1 MCGIV
6 GIASNSNCT
15 NALIEGLKKLAYRGY
30 DSAGLATLVNKEIV
44 KRVALGK
51 IGNLEATIKEKPIE
65 GNIGI
70 AHTRWATHG
79 SPNELNAHPHAT
91 NQVAIVHNG
100 IIENYKEIK
109 NILSNKS
116 LIKSETDS
124 EVVAHLITD
133 YLDQG
138 LDYPEIV
145 EKLLIELKGA
155 FALAVLFTKTN
166 KLLAIK
172 RGSPLAVGYG
182 EENNFIGSD
191 AIGLA
196 PFTKKISYL
205 EDDDWAIV
213 DNKNIHIYHGKNKV
227 EREISITSISRQSIE
242 KGGYKHF
249 MHKEIYEQPTVIGE
263 TLKSFIDPEK
273 KIIKINS
280 EILKTDIKK
289 ITLIACGTSAFAC
302 RIARFWFEEF
312 ANISVNVDI
321 ASEYRYRKLLKTE
334 GEVVIF
340 ISQSGETRDTLAS
353 LEEAKKYGL
362 KTISIVN
369 VLDSS
374 ISRLSDENIFTLAGP
389 EIGVASTKAFTT
401 QLLTLLIISILL
413 GKNKNFINNDYESKI
428 ITQLL
433 DLPSLLNDVL
443 EKENELR
450 DIASKIYNAKDVLYI
465 GRGMGH
471 GLALEGALKLKEISY
486 IHAEGYAAGELKHGP
501 IALIDENV
509 PVIGIIPTNNLFEKT
524 YSNLAEVK
532 ARGGKIICITDEKGK
547 KNLEDLSDL
556 IFSIKNCNDY
566 LQPIVSALPVQLL
579 AYHIACFKGTD
590 VDQPRNL
597 AKSVT
602 ESKMGVVKM
611 VIFLRLFNLKWKNE
625 TVLEQKYNDG
635 MFSLNIKLQIFNKI
649 K

>member
-30 DSAGLATLVNKEIV
+30 DSAGLATLVDKEIV

-51 IGNLEATIKEKPIE
+51 IGNLEATIKEKPLE

-109 NILSNKS
+109 NILSNKT

-124 EVVAHLITD
+124 EVVAHLISD
-133 YLDQG
+133 FLDQG

-145 EKLLIELKGA
+145 EKLLTELKGA

-205 EDDDWAIV
+205 EDGDWAII

-280 EILKTDIKK
+280 EILKTDINK

-340 ISQSGETRDTLAS
+340 ISQSGETRDTLAG
-353 LEEAKKYGL
+353 LEEAKKHGL

-374 ISRLSDENIFTLAGP
+374 ISRLSNENIFTLAGP

-413 GKNKNFINNDYESKI
+413 GKNKNIINNDYESKI

-509 PVIGIIPTNNLFEKT
+509 PVIGIVPTNNLFEKT

-532 ARGGKIICITDEKGK
+532 ARGGKIICITDEKSK

-566 LQPIVSALPVQLL
+566 LQPIVTALPVQLL
-579 AYHIACFKGTD
+579 AYHVACFKGTD

-602 ESKMGVVKM
+602 VE
-611 VIFLRLFNLKWKNE
+611 
-625 TVLEQKYNDG
+625 
-635 MFSLNIKLQIFNKI
+635 
-649 K
+649 

>member
-340 ISQSGETRDTLAS
+340 ISQSGETRDTLAG
-353 LEEAKKYGL
+353 LEEAKKHGL

-579 AYHIACFKGTD
+579 AYHVACFKGTD

-602 ESKMGVVKM
+602 VE
-611 VIFLRLFNLKWKNE
+611 
-625 TVLEQKYNDG
+625 
-635 MFSLNIKLQIFNKI
+635 
-649 K
+649 

>member
-6 GIASNSNCT
+6 GIASNRNCT

-340 ISQSGETRDTLAS
+340 ISQSGETRDTLAG
-353 LEEAKKYGL
+353 LEEAKKHGL

-369 VLDSS
+369 VIDSS

-433 DLPSLLNDVL
+433 DLPSLLNNVL

-532 ARGGKIICITDEKGK
+532 ARGGKIICITDEKSK

-602 ESKMGVVKM
+602 VE
-611 VIFLRLFNLKWKNE
+611 
-625 TVLEQKYNDG
+625 
-635 MFSLNIKLQIFNKI
+635 
-649 K
+649 

>member
-30 DSAGLATLVNKEIV
+30 DSAGLATLVDKEIV

-51 IGNLEATIKEKPIE
+51 IGNLEATIKEKPLE

-109 NILSNKS
+109 NILSNKT

-124 EVVAHLITD
+124 EVVAHLISD
-133 YLDQG
+133 FLDQG

-205 EDDDWAIV
+205 EDGDWAII

-280 EILKTDIKK
+280 EILKTDINK

-340 ISQSGETRDTLAS
+340 ISQSGETRDTLAG
-353 LEEAKKYGL
+353 LEEAKKHGL

-374 ISRLSDENIFTLAGP
+374 ISRLSNENIFTLAGP

-413 GKNKNFINNDYESKI
+413 GKNKNIINNDYESKI

-509 PVIGIIPTNNLFEKT
+509 PVIGIVPTNNLFEKT

-532 ARGGKIICITDEKGK
+532 ARGGKIICITDEKSK

-566 LQPIVSALPVQLL
+566 LQPIVTALPVQLL
-579 AYHIACFKGTD
+579 AYHVACFKGTD

-602 ESKMGVVKM
+602 VE
-611 VIFLRLFNLKWKNE
+611 
-625 TVLEQKYNDG
+625 
-635 MFSLNIKLQIFNKI
+635 
-649 K
+649 

>member
-321 ASEYRYRKLLKTE
+321 ASEYRYRKLLKSE

-340 ISQSGETRDTLAS
+340 ISQSGETRDTLAG
-353 LEEAKKYGL
+353 LEEAKKHGL

-509 PVIGIIPTNNLFEKT
+509 PVIGIVPTNNLFEKT

-532 ARGGKIICITDEKGK
+532 ARGGKIICITDEKSK

-579 AYHIACFKGTD
+579 AYHVACFKGID

-602 ESKMGVVKM
+602 VE
-611 VIFLRLFNLKWKNE
+611 
-625 TVLEQKYNDG
+625 
-635 MFSLNIKLQIFNKI
+635 
-649 K
+649 

>member
-100 IIENYKEIK
+100 IIENYKEVK

-312 ANISVNVDI
+312 ADISVNVDI

-340 ISQSGETRDTLAS
+340 ISQSGETRDTLAG
-353 LEEAKKYGL
+353 LEEAKKHGL

-413 GKNKNFINNDYESKI
+413 GKNKNFINHDYESKI

-443 EKENELR
+443 EKENKLR

-465 GRGMGH
+465 GRGVGH

-532 ARGGKIICITDEKGK
+532 ARGGKIICITDKEGK
-547 KNLEDLSDL
+547 KKLEDLSDL

-579 AYHIACFKGTD
+579 AYHVACFKGTD

-602 ESKMGVVKM
+602 VE
-611 VIFLRLFNLKWKNE
+611 
-625 TVLEQKYNDG
+625 
-635 MFSLNIKLQIFNKI
+635 
-649 K
+649 

>member
-30 DSAGLATLVNKEIV
+30 DSAGLATLVDKEIV

-191 AIGLA
+191 AIGLV
-196 PFTKKISYL
+196 PFTKKVSYL
-205 EDDDWAIV
+205 EDGDWAIV

-273 KIIKINS
+273 KIIKISS
-280 EILKTDIKK
+280 EILKTDINK

-340 ISQSGETRDTLAS
+340 ISQSGETRDTLAG
-353 LEEAKKYGL
+353 LEEARKHGL

-443 EKENELR
+443 EKENKLR

-509 PVIGIIPTNNLFEKT
+509 PVIGIVPTNNLFEKT

-532 ARGGKIICITDEKGK
+532 ARGGKIICITDEKSK

-566 LQPIVSALPVQLL
+566 LQPIVTALPVQLL
-579 AYHIACFKGTD
+579 AYHVACFKGTD

-602 ESKMGVVKM
+602 VE
-611 VIFLRLFNLKWKNE
+611 
-625 TVLEQKYNDG
+625 
-635 MFSLNIKLQIFNKI
+635 
-649 K
+649 

>member
-6 GIASNSNCT
+6 GIASNRNCT

-51 IGNLEATIKEKPIE
+51 IGNLESTIKEKPIE

-340 ISQSGETRDTLAS
+340 ISQSGETRDTLAG
-353 LEEAKKYGL
+353 LEEAKKHGL

-547 KNLEDLSDL
+547 NNLEDLSDL

-579 AYHIACFKGTD
+579 AYHVACFKGTD

-602 ESKMGVVKM
+602 VE
-611 VIFLRLFNLKWKNE
+611 
-625 TVLEQKYNDG
+625 
-635 MFSLNIKLQIFNKI
+635 
-649 K
+649 

>member
-6 GIASNSNCT
+6 GIASNSNCA

-30 DSAGLATLVNKEIV
+30 DSAGLATLVNNKIV

-51 IGNLEATIKEKPIE
+51 IGNLELTIKEKPIE

-116 LIKSETDS
+116 SIKSETDS

-213 DNKNIHIYHGKNKV
+213 DNENIHIYHGKNKV

-353 LEEAKKYGL
+353 LEEAKKHGL

-501 IALIDENV
+501 IALIDEKV
-509 PVIGIIPTNNLFEKT
+509 PVIGIILNNSLFEKT

-532 ARGGKIICITDEKGK
+532 ARGGKIICISDYEGKGK
-547 KNLEDLSDL
+547 LEEIVGQVKELNCDVI
-556 IFSIKNCNDY
+556 IFDNE
-566 LQPIVSALPVQLL
+566 VSPSQ
-579 AYHIACFKGTD
+579 
-590 VDQPRNL
+590 QRNWEE
-597 AKSVT
+597 
-602 ESKMGVVKM
+602 ESKVL
-611 VIFLRLFNLKWKNE
+611 VIDRHEVILDVFAERAQTKEARNNR
-625 TVLEQKYNDG
+625 
-635 MFSLNIKLQIFNKI
+635 
-649 K
+649 

>member
-6 GIASNSNCT
+6 GIASNNNCI

-30 DSAGLATLVNKEIV
+30 DSAGLATLVNNEIV
-44 KRVALGK
+44 KKVALGK
-51 IGNLEATIKEKPIE
+51 IGNLESTIKAKPIE

-133 YLDQG
+133 YLNQG
-138 LDYPEIV
+138 LDYSEIV

-191 AIGLA
+191 AIGLV
-196 PFTKKISYL
+196 PFTKKVSYL
-205 EDDDWAIV
+205 EDGDWAIV

-273 KIIKINS
+273 KIIKISS
-280 EILKTDIKK
+280 EILKTDINK

-340 ISQSGETRDTLAS
+340 ISQSGETRDTLAG
-353 LEEAKKYGL
+353 LEEAKKHGL

-433 DLPSLLNDVL
+433 DLPSLLSDVL

-509 PVIGIIPTNNLFEKT
+509 PVIGIVPTNNLFEKT

-532 ARGGKIICITDEKGK
+532 ARGGKIICITDEKSK

-566 LQPIVSALPVQLL
+566 LQPIVGALPVQLL
-579 AYHIACFKGTD
+579 AYHVACFKGTD

-602 ESKMGVVKM
+602 VE
-611 VIFLRLFNLKWKNE
+611 
-625 TVLEQKYNDG
+625 
-635 MFSLNIKLQIFNKI
+635 
-649 K
+649 

>member
-6 GIASNSNCT
+6 GIASNSNCA

-30 DSAGLATLVNKEIV
+30 DSAGLATLVDKEIV

-133 YLDQG
+133 YLNQG
-138 LDYPEIV
+138 LDYSKIV

-182 EENNFIGSD
+182 EESNFIGSD

-205 EDDDWAIV
+205 EDGDWAVV

-242 KGGYKHF
+242 KGGFKHF
-249 MHKEIYEQPTVIGE
+249 MHKEIYEQPTVMGE

-280 EILKTDIKK
+280 EILKTGIKK
-289 ITLIACGTSAFAC
+289 ITLIACGTSSYAC

-340 ISQSGETRDTLAS
+340 ISQSGETRDTLAG
-353 LEEAKKYGL
+353 LEEAKKHRL

-413 GKNKNFINNDYESKI
+413 GKNKNIINNDYESKI

-433 DLPSLLNDVL
+433 DLPSLLSDVL

-509 PVIGIIPTNNLFEKT
+509 PVIGIVPTNNLFEKT

-532 ARGGKIICITDEKGK
+532 ARGGKIICITDEKSK

-566 LQPIVSALPVQLL
+566 LQPIVTALPVQLL
-579 AYHIACFKGTD
+579 AYHVACFKGTD

-602 ESKMGVVKM
+602 VE
-611 VIFLRLFNLKWKNE
+611 
-625 TVLEQKYNDG
+625 
-635 MFSLNIKLQIFNKI
+635 
-649 K
+649 

>member
-51 IGNLEATIKEKPIE
+51 IGNLEATIKEKPIQ

-213 DNKNIHIYHGKNKV
+213 DNKNIYIYHGKNKV

-312 ANISVNVDI
+312 ANIGVNVDI

-340 ISQSGETRDTLAS
+340 ISQSGETRDTLAG
-353 LEEAKKYGL
+353 LEEAKKHGL

-450 DIASKIYNAKDVLYI
+450 DIASKIYNANDVLYI

-532 ARGGKIICITDEKGK
+532 ARGGKIICITDKEGK
-547 KNLEDLSDL
+547 KKLEDLSDL

-579 AYHIACFKGTD
+579 AYHVACFKGTD

-602 ESKMGVVKM
+602 VE
-611 VIFLRLFNLKWKNE
+611 
-625 TVLEQKYNDG
+625 
-635 MFSLNIKLQIFNKI
+635 
-649 K
+649 

>member
-51 IGNLEATIKEKPIE
+51 IGNLEATIREKPIE

-155 FALAVLFTKTN
+155 FALAILFTKTN

-340 ISQSGETRDTLAS
+340 ISQSGETRDTLAG
-353 LEEAKKYGL
+353 LEEAKKHRL

-532 ARGGKIICITDEKGK
+532 ARGGKIICITDEKSK

-602 ESKMGVVKM
+602 VE
-611 VIFLRLFNLKWKNE
+611 
-625 TVLEQKYNDG
+625 
-635 MFSLNIKLQIFNKI
+635 
-649 K
+649 

>member
-6 GIASNSNCT
+6 GIASNKNCI
-15 NALIEGLKKLAYRGY
+15 NDLIEGLKKLAYRGY
-30 DSAGLATLVNKEIV
+30 DSAGLATLINDEII
-44 KRVALGK
+44 KKVALGK
-51 IGNLEATIKEKPIE
+51 IDNLEKTIKENPLQ

-91 NQVAIVHNG
+91 DQVAIVHNG

-109 NILSNKS
+109 KKLSNQA

-124 EVVAHLITD
+124 EVVAHLISD
-133 YLDQG
+133 YINQRLE
-138 LDYPEIV
+138 YSEIV
-145 EKLLIELKGA
+145 EKLLLELKGA

-182 EENNFIGSD
+182 IENNFIGSD

-213 DNKNIHIYHGKNKV
+213 DNEKIEIYHGKDIV
-227 EREISITSISRQSIE
+227 QREINITSISRQSIE

-249 MHKEIYEQPTVIGE
+249 MHKEIHEQPTVIGE

-280 EILKTDIKK
+280 EIFKTNIKK

-312 ANISVNVDI
+312 ANINVNVDI

-340 ISQSGETRDTLAS
+340 ISQSGETRDTLAG
-353 LEEAKKYGL
+353 LEEAKKHGL
-362 KTISIVN
+362 KTVSIVN

-413 GKNKNFINNDYESKI
+413 GKNKSLISNDHESKI

-450 DIASKIYNAKDVLYI
+450 DIASKIYNANDVLYI

-501 IALIDENV
+501 IALIDEKV
-509 PVIGIIPTNNLFEKT
+509 PVIGIIPNNYLFEKT

-532 ARGGKIICITDEKGK
+532 ARGGNIICITDEVAK
-547 KNLEDLSDL
+547 KQLEDLSNL
-556 IFSIKNCNDY
+556 VFSIKSCVDY
-566 LQPIVSALPVQLL
+566 LQPIVTALPVQLL

-602 ESKMGVVKM
+602 VE
-611 VIFLRLFNLKWKNE
+611 
-625 TVLEQKYNDG
+625 
-635 MFSLNIKLQIFNKI
+635 
-649 K
+649 

>member
-124 EVVAHLITD
+124 EVVAHLISD

-145 EKLLIELKGA
+145 EKLLTELKGA

-227 EREISITSISRQSIE
+227 EREISVTSISRQSIE

-273 KIIKINS
+273 KN
-280 EILKTDIKK
+280 
-289 ITLIACGTSAFAC
+289 
-302 RIARFWFEEF
+302 
-312 ANISVNVDI
+312 
-321 ASEYRYRKLLKTE
+321 Y
-334 GEVVIF
+334 
-340 ISQSGETRDTLAS
+340 
-353 LEEAKKYGL
+353 
-362 KTISIVN
+362 
-369 VLDSS
+369 
-374 ISRLSDENIFTLAGP
+374 
-389 EIGVASTKAFTT
+389 
-401 QLLTLLIISILL
+401 
-413 GKNKNFINNDYESKI
+413 KNK
-428 ITQLL
+428 
-433 DLPSLLNDVL
+433 
-443 EKENELR
+443 
-450 DIASKIYNAKDVLYI
+450 
-465 GRGMGH
+465 
-471 GLALEGALKLKEISY
+471 
-486 IHAEGYAAGELKHGP
+486 
-501 IALIDENV
+501 
-509 PVIGIIPTNNLFEKT
+509 
-524 YSNLAEVK
+524 
-532 ARGGKIICITDEKGK
+532 
-547 KNLEDLSDL
+547 
-556 IFSIKNCNDY
+556 
-566 LQPIVSALPVQLL
+566 
-579 AYHIACFKGTD
+579 
-590 VDQPRNL
+590 
-597 AKSVT
+597 
-602 ESKMGVVKM
+602 
-611 VIFLRLFNLKWKNE
+611 
-625 TVLEQKYNDG
+625 
-635 MFSLNIKLQIFNKI
+635 
-649 K
+649 

>member
-6 GIASNSNCT
+6 GIASNKNCI
-15 NALIEGLKKLAYRGY
+15 NDLIEGLKKLAYRGY
-30 DSAGLATLVNKEIV
+30 DSAGLATLINDEII
-44 KRVALGK
+44 KKVALGK
-51 IGNLEATIKEKPIE
+51 IDNLEKTIKENPLQ

-91 NQVAIVHNG
+91 DQVAIVHNG

-109 NILSNKS
+109 KKLSNQA

-124 EVVAHLITD
+124 EVVAHLISD
-133 YLDQG
+133 YINQRLE
-138 LDYPEIV
+138 YSEIV
-145 EKLLIELKGA
+145 EKLLLELKGA

-182 EENNFIGSD
+182 IENNFIGSD

-213 DNKNIHIYHGKNKV
+213 DNEKIEIYHGKDIV
-227 EREISITSISRQSIE
+227 QREINITSISRQSIE

-249 MHKEIYEQPTVIGE
+249 MHKEIHEQPTVIGE

-280 EILKTDIKK
+280 EIFKTNIKK

-312 ANISVNVDI
+312 ANINVNVDI

-340 ISQSGETRDTLAS
+340 ISQSGETRDTLAG
-353 LEEAKKYGL
+353 LEEAKKHGL
-362 KTISIVN
+362 KTVSIVN

-413 GKNKNFINNDYESKI
+413 GKNKSLISNDHESKI

-450 DIASKIYNAKDVLYI
+450 DIASKIYNANDVLYI

-501 IALIDENV
+501 IALIDEKV
-509 PVIGIIPTNNLFEKT
+509 PVIGIIPNNYLFEKT

-532 ARGGKIICITDEKGK
+532 ARGGNIICITDEVAK
-547 KNLEDLSDL
+547 KQLEDLSNL
-556 IFSIKNCNDY
+556 VFSIKSCLDY
-566 LQPIVSALPVQLL
+566 LQPIVTALPVQLL

-590 VDQPRNL
+590 IDQPRNL

-602 ESKMGVVKM
+602 VE
-611 VIFLRLFNLKWKNE
+611 
-625 TVLEQKYNDG
+625 
-635 MFSLNIKLQIFNKI
+635 
-649 K
+649 

>member
-30 DSAGLATLVNKEIV
+30 DSAGLATLVDNEIV

-51 IGNLEATIKEKPIE
+51 IGNLELTIKEKPIE

-109 NILSNKS
+109 NLLSNKS

-124 EVVAHLITD
+124 EVVAHLISD
-133 YLDQG
+133 YLDRG

-145 EKLLIELKGA
+145 EKLLTELKGA

-213 DNKNIHIYHGKNKV
+213 DNKNIHIYHGKNKID
-227 EREISITSISRQSIE
+227 REISITSISRQSIE

-273 KIIKINS
+273 KTIKINS
-280 EILKTDIKK
+280 EILKTDIRK

-334 GEVVIF
+334 DEVVIF
-340 ISQSGETRDTLAS
+340 ISQSGETRDTLAG
-353 LEEAKKYGL
+353 LEEAKKHGL

-532 ARGGKIICITDEKGK
+532 ARDGKIICITDEKGK

-579 AYHIACFKGTD
+579 AYHVACFKGTD

-602 ESKMGVVKM
+602 VE
-611 VIFLRLFNLKWKNE
+611 
-625 TVLEQKYNDG
+625 
-635 MFSLNIKLQIFNKI
+635 
-649 K
+649 

>member
-340 ISQSGETRDTLAS
+340 ISQSGETRDTLAG
-353 LEEAKKYGL
+353 LEEAKKHGL

-532 ARGGKIICITDEKGK
+532 ARGGKIICITDKEGK
-547 KNLEDLSDL
+547 KKLEDLSDL

-579 AYHIACFKGTD
+579 AYHVACFKGTD

-602 ESKMGVVKM
+602 VE
-611 VIFLRLFNLKWKNE
+611 
-625 TVLEQKYNDG
+625 
-635 MFSLNIKLQIFNKI
+635 
-649 K
+649 

>member
-340 ISQSGETRDTLAS
+340 ISQSGETRDTLAG
-353 LEEAKKYGL
+353 LEEAKKHGL

-547 KNLEDLSDL
+547 KNSRR
-556 IFSIKNCNDY
+556 F
-566 LQPIVSALPVQLL
+566 V
-579 AYHIACFKGTD
+579 
-590 VDQPRNL
+590 
-597 AKSVT
+597 
-602 ESKMGVVKM
+602 
-611 VIFLRLFNLKWKNE
+611 
-625 TVLEQKYNDG
+625 
-635 MFSLNIKLQIFNKI
+635 
-649 K
+649 

>member
-6 GIASNSNCT
+6 GIASNSNCI

-30 DSAGLATLVNKEIV
+30 DSAGLATLVNNEIV

-51 IGNLEATIKEKPIE
+51 IGNLESTIKAKPIE

-109 NILSNKS
+109 NVLSNKS

-133 YLDQG
+133 YLNQG
-138 LDYPEIV
+138 LDYSEIV
-145 EKLLIELKGA
+145 EKILIELKGA

-182 EENNFIGSD
+182 EESNFIGSD

-205 EDDDWAIV
+205 EDGDWAVV

-242 KGGYKHF
+242 KGGFKHF
-249 MHKEIYEQPTVIGE
+249 MHKEIYEQPTVMGE

-289 ITLIACGTSAFAC
+289 ITLIACGTSSYAC

-321 ASEYRYRKLLKTE
+321 ASEYRYRKLIKTE

-340 ISQSGETRDTLAS
+340 ISQSGETRDTLAG
-353 LEEAKKYGL
+353 LEEAKKHRL

-443 EKENELR
+443 EKENKLR

-509 PVIGIIPTNNLFEKT
+509 PVIGIVPTNNLFEKT

-532 ARGGKIICITDEKGK
+532 ARGGKIICITDEKSK

-566 LQPIVSALPVQLL
+566 LQPIVTALPVQLL
-579 AYHIACFKGTD
+579 AYHVACFKGTD

-602 ESKMGVVKM
+602 VE
-611 VIFLRLFNLKWKNE
+611 
-625 TVLEQKYNDG
+625 
-635 MFSLNIKLQIFNKI
+635 
-649 K
+649 

>member
-1 MCGIV
+1 
-6 GIASNSNCT
+6 
-15 NALIEGLKKLAYRGY
+15 
-30 DSAGLATLVNKEIV
+30 
-44 KRVALGK
+44 
-51 IGNLEATIKEKPIE
+51 
-65 GNIGI
+65 
-70 AHTRWATHG
+70 
-79 SPNELNAHPHAT
+79 
-91 NQVAIVHNG
+91 
-100 IIENYKEIK
+100 
-109 NILSNKS
+109 
-116 LIKSETDS
+116 
-124 EVVAHLITD
+124 
-133 YLDQG
+133 
-138 LDYPEIV
+138 
-145 EKLLIELKGA
+145 
-155 FALAVLFTKTN
+155 
-166 KLLAIK
+166 
-172 RGSPLAVGYG
+172 
-182 EENNFIGSD
+182 
-191 AIGLA
+191 
-196 PFTKKISYL
+196 
-205 EDDDWAIV
+205 
-213 DNKNIHIYHGKNKV
+213 
-227 EREISITSISRQSIE
+227 
-242 KGGYKHF
+242 

-334 GEVVIF
+334 NEVVIF
-340 ISQSGETRDTLAS
+340 ISQSGETRDTLAG
-353 LEEAKKYGL
+353 LEEAKKQGL
-362 KTISIVN
+362 KTVSIVN

-374 ISRLSDENIFTLAGP
+374 ISRLSNENIFTLAGP

-413 GKNKNFINNDYESKI
+413 GKYKKLISDDEENKI
-428 ITQLL
+428 IAQLL

-501 IALIDENV
+501 IALIDEKV
-509 PVIGIIPTNNLFEKT
+509 PVIGIIPSNNLFEKT

-532 ARGGKIICITDEKGK
+532 ARGGKIISISDEKGK
-547 KNLEDLSDL
+547 EKLEDLSNL
-556 IFSIKNCNDY
+556 IFSIKNCSDY

-602 ESKMGVVKM
+602 VE
-611 VIFLRLFNLKWKNE
+611 
-625 TVLEQKYNDG
+625 
-635 MFSLNIKLQIFNKI
+635 
-649 K
+649 

>member
-30 DSAGLATLVNKEIV
+30 DSAGLATLINREIV

-51 IGNLEATIKEKPIE
+51 IGNLEKTIKEKPIE

-91 NQVAIVHNG
+91 RQVAIVHNG

-145 EKLLIELKGA
+145 EKLLLELKGA

-172 RGSPLAVGYG
+172 RGSPLALGYG

-213 DNKNIHIYHGKNKV
+213 DNKSIHIYHGKNKV
-227 EREISITSISRQSIE
+227 ERQISITSISRQSIE

-334 GEVVIF
+334 DEVVIF
-340 ISQSGETRDTLAS
+340 ISQSGETRDTLAG
-353 LEEAKKYGL
+353 LEEAKKNGL

-413 GKNKNFINNDYESKI
+413 GKNKNFINDDYESKI
-428 ITQLL
+428 ISQLL

-532 ARGGKIICITDEKGK
+532 ARGGKIICITDKEGK
-547 KNLEDLSDL
+547 KKLEDLSNL

-590 VDQPRNL
+590 IDQPRNL

-602 ESKMGVVKM
+602 VE
-611 VIFLRLFNLKWKNE
+611 
-625 TVLEQKYNDG
+625 
-635 MFSLNIKLQIFNKI
+635 
-649 K
+649 

>member
-138 LDYPEIV
+138 LDYPKIV

-263 TLKSFIDPEK
+263 TLKTFIDPEK
-273 KIIKINS
+273 KILKINS
-280 EILKTDIKK
+280 DILKTEIKK

-340 ISQSGETRDTLAS
+340 ISQSGETRDTLAG
-353 LEEAKKYGL
+353 LEEAKKHGL

-401 QLLTLLIISILL
+401 QLLTLLIIAILL
-413 GKNKNFINNDYESKI
+413 GKNKNLFSNDYESKI

-509 PVIGIIPTNNLFEKT
+509 PVIGIIPTNSLFEKT

-532 ARGGKIICITDEKGK
+532 ARGGKIICITDKEGK

-556 IFSIKNCNDY
+556 IFSIKKCDDY

-579 AYHIACFKGTD
+579 AYHVACFKGTD

-602 ESKMGVVKM
+602 VE
-611 VIFLRLFNLKWKNE
+611 
-625 TVLEQKYNDG
+625 
-635 MFSLNIKLQIFNKI
+635 
-649 K
+649 

>member
-6 GIASNSNCT
+6 GIASNSNCI

-30 DSAGLATLVNKEIV
+30 DSAGLATLVNNEIV
-44 KRVALGK
+44 KRIALGK
-51 IGNLEATIKEKPIE
+51 IGNLESTIKAKPIE

-133 YLDQG
+133 YLNQG
-138 LDYPEIV
+138 LDYSKIV

-182 EENNFIGSD
+182 EESNFIGSD

-205 EDDDWAIV
+205 EDGDWAVV

-242 KGGYKHF
+242 KGGFKHF
-249 MHKEIYEQPTVIGE
+249 MHKEIYEQPTVMGE

-280 EILKTDIKK
+280 EILKTGIKK
-289 ITLIACGTSAFAC
+289 ITLIACGTSSYAC

-321 ASEYRYRKLLKTE
+321 ASEYRYRKLIKTE

-340 ISQSGETRDTLAS
+340 ISQSGETRDTLAG
-353 LEEAKKYGL
+353 LEEAKKHRL

-443 EKENELR
+443 EKENKLR

-509 PVIGIIPTNNLFEKT
+509 PVIGIVPTNNLFEKT

-532 ARGGKIICITDEKGK
+532 ARGGKIICITDEKSK

-566 LQPIVSALPVQLL
+566 LQPIVCALPVQLL

-602 ESKMGVVKM
+602 VE
-611 VIFLRLFNLKWKNE
+611 
-625 TVLEQKYNDG
+625 
-635 MFSLNIKLQIFNKI
+635 
-649 K
+649 

>member
-6 GIASNSNCT
+6 GIASNSNCA

-30 DSAGLATLVNKEIV
+30 DSAGLATLVDKEIV

-109 NILSNKS
+109 NILSNKT

-124 EVVAHLITD
+124 EVVAHLISD
-133 YLDQG
+133 FLDQG

-191 AIGLA
+191 AIGLV
-196 PFTKKISYL
+196 PFTKKVSYL
-205 EDDDWAIV
+205 EDGDWAIV

-273 KIIKINS
+273 KIIKISS
-280 EILKTDIKK
+280 EILKTDINK

-340 ISQSGETRDTLAS
+340 ISQSGETRDTLAG
-353 LEEAKKYGL
+353 LEEAKKHGL

-413 GKNKNFINNDYESKI
+413 GKNKNIINNDYESKI

-443 EKENELR
+443 EKENKLR

-509 PVIGIIPTNNLFEKT
+509 PVIGIVPTNNLFEKT

-532 ARGGKIICITDEKGK
+532 ARGGKIICITDKEGK

-579 AYHIACFKGTD
+579 AYHVACFKGTD

-602 ESKMGVVKM
+602 VE
-611 VIFLRLFNLKWKNE
+611 
-625 TVLEQKYNDG
+625 
-635 MFSLNIKLQIFNKI
+635 
-649 K
+649 

>member
-1 MCGIV
+1 MCGIL
-6 GIASNSNCT
+6 GIAGNSNCT

-30 DSAGLATLVNKEIV
+30 DSAGLATLVNSEIV

-51 IGNLEATIKEKPIE
+51 IGNLEETIKKKPIE

-138 LDYPEIV
+138 LDYPKIV
-145 EKLLIELKGA
+145 EKLLTELKGA

-205 EDDDWAIV
+205 EDDDWAII
-213 DNKNIHIYHGKNKV
+213 DNKNIHIYNGKKKV

-280 EILKTDIKK
+280 EILKTDIRK

-312 ANISVNVDI
+312 ANIGVNVDI

-334 GEVVIF
+334 GELVIF

-353 LEEAKKYGL
+353 LEEAKKHGL

-413 GKNKNFINNDYESKI
+413 GKNKNFINSDYESEI

-450 DIASKIYNAKDVLYI
+450 EIASKIYNAKDVLYI

-509 PVIGIIPTNNLFEKT
+509 PVIGIIPSNNLFEKT
-524 YSNLAEVK
+524 HSNLAEVK
-532 ARGGKIICITDEKGK
+532 ARGGKIICITDKEGK
-547 KNLEDLSDL
+547 KHLEDLSDL

-579 AYHIACFKGTD
+579 AYHVACFKGTD

-602 ESKMGVVKM
+602 VE
-611 VIFLRLFNLKWKNE
+611 
-625 TVLEQKYNDG
+625 
-635 MFSLNIKLQIFNKI
+635 
-649 K
+649 

>member
-6 GIASNSNCT
+6 GIASNSNCI

-30 DSAGLATLVNKEIV
+30 DSAGLATLIDNQIA

-51 IGNLEATIKEKPIE
+51 IGNLERIIREKPII

-109 NILSNKS
+109 IKLSNKS
-116 LIKSETDS
+116 LLKSETDS
-124 EVVAHLITD
+124 EVVAHLISD

-138 LDYPEIV
+138 FDYQEIV

-182 EENNFIGSD
+182 ERNNFIGSD

-213 DNKNIHIYHGKNKV
+213 DKENIQIFNGNNKV
-227 EREISITSISRQSIE
+227 EREINITSISRQSIE

-273 KIIKINS
+273 KTIKISS
-280 EILKTDIKK
+280 EIFKTNIKK

-321 ASEYRYRKLLKTE
+321 ASEYRYRKLLKIDH
-334 GEVVIF
+334 EVVIF
-340 ISQSGETRDTLAS
+340 ISQSGETRDTLAA
-353 LEEAKKYGL
+353 LEEAKKHNL

-374 ISRLSDENIFTLAGP
+374 ISRLSDENIFALAGP

-401 QLLTLLIISILL
+401 QLLTLLIIAILL
-413 GKNKNFINNDYESKI
+413 GKNKKLITNEQESEI
-428 ITQLL
+428 ITELL

-443 EKENELR
+443 EKENKIR
-450 DIASKIYNAKDVLYI
+450 DIASKIYDSKDVLYI

-501 IALIDENV
+501 IALIDEKV
-509 PVIGIIPTNNLFEKT
+509 PVIGIIPSNNLFEKT

-532 ARGGKIICITDEKGK
+532 ARGGKIICISDEDGK
-547 KNLEDLSDL
+547 KKLEDLSGL
-556 IFSIKNCNDY
+556 IFIIKNCNYY
-566 LQPIVSALPVQLL
+566 LQPIVTALPVQLL

-602 ESKMGVVKM
+602 VE
-611 VIFLRLFNLKWKNE
+611 
-625 TVLEQKYNDG
+625 
-635 MFSLNIKLQIFNKI
+635 
-649 K
+649 

>member
-109 NILSNKS
+109 NILINKS

-124 EVVAHLITD
+124 EVVAHLITN

-155 FALAVLFTKTN
+155 FALAILFTKTN

-340 ISQSGETRDTLAS
+340 ISQSGETRDTLAG
-353 LEEAKKYGL
+353 LEEAKKRGL

-413 GKNKNFINNDYESKI
+413 GKNKNFINNENESKI

-443 EKENELR
+443 EKENILR
-450 DIASKIYNAKDVLYI
+450 DIASNIYNAKDVLYI

-532 ARGGKIICITDEKGK
+532 ARGGKIICITDKEGK

-579 AYHIACFKGTD
+579 AYHVACFKGTD

-602 ESKMGVVKM
+602 VE
-611 VIFLRLFNLKWKNE
+611 
-625 TVLEQKYNDG
+625 
-635 MFSLNIKLQIFNKI
+635 
-649 K
+649 

>member
-340 ISQSGETRDTLAS
+340 ISQSGETRDTLAG
-353 LEEAKKYGL
+353 LEEAKKHGL

-579 AYHIACFKGTD
+579 AYHVACFKGTD

-602 ESKMGVVKM
+602 RSKKSVD
-611 VIFLRLFNLKWKNE
+611 LTSLK
-625 TVLEQKYNDG
+625 
-635 MFSLNIKLQIFNKI
+635 
-649 K
+649 

>member
-340 ISQSGETRDTLAS
+340 ISQSGETRDTLAG
-353 LEEAKKYGL
+353 LEEAKKHGL

-566 LQPIVSALPVQLL
+566 LQP
-579 AYHIACFKGTD
+579 CG
-590 VDQPRNL
+590 R
-597 AKSVT
+597 
-602 ESKMGVVKM
+602 
-611 VIFLRLFNLKWKNE
+611 
-625 TVLEQKYNDG
+625 
-635 MFSLNIKLQIFNKI
+635 
-649 K
+649 

>member
-6 GIASNSNCT
+6 GIASNKNCI
-15 NALIEGLKKLAYRGY
+15 NDLIEGLKKLAYRGY
-30 DSAGLATLVNKEIV
+30 DSAGLATLINDEII
-44 KRVALGK
+44 KKVALGK
-51 IGNLEATIKEKPIE
+51 IDNLEKTIKENPLQ

-91 NQVAIVHNG
+91 DQVAIVHNG

-109 NILSNKS
+109 KKLSNQA

-124 EVVAHLITD
+124 EVVAHLISD
-133 YLDQG
+133 YINQRLE
-138 LDYPEIV
+138 YSEIV
-145 EKLLIELKGA
+145 EKLLLELKGA

-182 EENNFIGSD
+182 IENNFIGSD

-213 DNKNIHIYHGKNKV
+213 DNEKIEIYHGKDIV
-227 EREISITSISRQSIE
+227 QREINITSISRQSIE

-249 MHKEIYEQPTVIGE
+249 MHKEIHEQPTVIGE

-280 EILKTDIKK
+280 EIFKTNIKK

-312 ANISVNVDI
+312 ANINVNVDI

-340 ISQSGETRDTLAS
+340 ISQSGETRDTLAG
-353 LEEAKKYGL
+353 LEEAKKHGL
-362 KTISIVN
+362 KTVSIVN

-413 GKNKNFINNDYESKI
+413 GKNKSLISNDHESKI

-450 DIASKIYNAKDVLYI
+450 DIASKIYNANDVLYI

-501 IALIDENV
+501 IALIDEKV
-509 PVIGIIPTNNLFEKT
+509 PVIGIIPNNYLFEKT

-532 ARGGKIICITDEKGK
+532 ARGGNIICITDEVAK
-547 KNLEDLSDL
+547 KQLEDLSNL
-556 IFSIKNCNDY
+556 VFSIKSCVDY
-566 LQPIVSALPVQLL
+566 LQPIVTALPVQLL

-590 VDQPRNL
+590 IDQPRNL

-602 ESKMGVVKM
+602 VE
-611 VIFLRLFNLKWKNE
+611 
-625 TVLEQKYNDG
+625 
-635 MFSLNIKLQIFNKI
+635 
-649 K
+649 

>member
-116 LIKSETDS
+116 LIQSETDS

-340 ISQSGETRDTLAS
+340 ISQSGETRDTLAG
-353 LEEAKKYGL
+353 LEEAKKSGL

-532 ARGGKIICITDEKGK
+532 ARGGKIICITDEKSK

-579 AYHIACFKGTD
+579 AYHVACFKGTD

-602 ESKMGVVKM
+602 VE
-611 VIFLRLFNLKWKNE
+611 
-625 TVLEQKYNDG
+625 
-635 MFSLNIKLQIFNKI
+635 
-649 K
+649 

>member
-6 GIASNSNCT
+6 GIVSNKNCVS
-15 NALIEGLKKLAYRGY
+15 ALIEGLKKLAYRGY
-30 DSAGLATLVNKEIV
+30 DSAGLATLVNNDIV

-51 IGNLEATIKEKPIE
+51 IGNLERVIQDNPLL

-91 NQVAIVHNG
+91 NKVAIVHNG
-100 IIENYKEIK
+100 IIENYKELK
-109 NILSNKS
+109 KKLRNQK

-133 YLDQG
+133 FIEQG
-138 LDYPEIV
+138 LDYSEIV
-145 EKLLIELKGA
+145 ERLLKELKGA
-155 FALAVLFTKTN
+155 FALAVLFSQKN

-172 RGSPLAVGYG
+172 RGSPLALGYG

-213 DNKNIHIYHGKNKV
+213 DNKNIDIYHGKNKV
-227 EREISITSISRQSIE
+227 ERDINITSVSRQSIE

-249 MHKEIYEQPTVIGE
+249 MHKEIHEQPTVIGE

-273 KIIKINS
+273 KVLKINS
-280 EILKTDIKK
+280 EILHTDIKK

-302 RIARFWFEEF
+302 RIARFWFEEY
-312 ANISVNVDI
+312 ANIAVNVDI

-334 GEVVIF
+334 NEVVIF

-353 LEEAKKYGL
+353 LEEAKKNGL

-374 ISRLSDENIFTLAGP
+374 IARLADENIFTLAGP

-401 QLLTLLIISILL
+401 QLLTLLIMAILL
-413 GKNKNFINNDYESKI
+413 GKNKDLISANKESEI
-428 ITQLL
+428 VGQLL
-433 DLPSLLNDVL
+433 DLPSFLNDIL

-450 DIASKIYNAKDVLYI
+450 DIASKIYNSKDVLYI

-501 IALIDENV
+501 IALIDEKV
-509 PVIGIIPTNNLFEKT
+509 PVIGVIPTNNLFQKT

-532 ARGGKIICITDEKGK
+532 ARGGIIICISDEEGRK
-547 KNLEDLSDL
+547 KLEDLSDL
-556 IFSIKNCNDY
+556 IFSIKNCNY
-566 LQPIVSALPVQLL
+566 NLQPIICAIPVQLL

-602 ESKMGVVKM
+602 VE
-611 VIFLRLFNLKWKNE
+611 
-625 TVLEQKYNDG
+625 
-635 MFSLNIKLQIFNKI
+635 
-649 K
+649 

>member
-340 ISQSGETRDTLAS
+340 ISQSGETRDTLAG
-353 LEEAKKYGL
+353 LEEAKKHGL

-547 KNLEDLSDL
+547 K
-556 IFSIKNCNDY
+556 I
-566 LQPIVSALPVQLL
+566 
-579 AYHIACFKGTD
+579 
-590 VDQPRNL
+590 
-597 AKSVT
+597 
-602 ESKMGVVKM
+602 
-611 VIFLRLFNLKWKNE
+611 
-625 TVLEQKYNDG
+625 
-635 MFSLNIKLQIFNKI
+635 
-649 K
+649 

>member
-6 GIASNSNCT
+6 GIVSNRNCV
-15 NALIEGLKKLAYRGY
+15 NSLIEGLKKLAYRGY
-30 DSAGLATLVNKEIV
+30 DSAGLATLVNDEIV

-51 IGNLEATIKEKPIE
+51 IGNLENTIKKNPLE

-79 SPNELNAHPHAT
+79 SPNEINAHPHAT

-109 NILSNKS
+109 KKLSNKS

-124 EVVAHLITD
+124 EVVALLISD
-133 YLDQG
+133 YLDVG

-145 EKLLIELKGA
+145 EKLLKELKGA

-213 DNKNIHIYHGKNKV
+213 DNKSIQIYQGKNKV
-227 EREISITSISRQSIE
+227 EREINFTSISRQSIE

-249 MHKEIYEQPTVIGE
+249 MHKEIHEQPTVIGE

-273 KIIKINS
+273 KAIKISS
-280 EILKTDIKK
+280 EIFKTNIKK

-312 ANISVNVDI
+312 ADISVNVDI
-321 ASEYRYRKLLKTE
+321 ASEYRYRKLLNTE
-334 GEVVIF
+334 GEIVIF
-340 ISQSGETRDTLAS
+340 ISQSGETRDTLAG

-362 KTISIVN
+362 KTVSIVN

-413 GKNKNFINNDYESKI
+413 GKNKNNITDAQESEI
-428 ITQLL
+428 IAQLL

-443 EKENELR
+443 EKENQLR
-450 DIASKIYNAKDVLYI
+450 DIASKIYKANDVLYI

-501 IALIDENV
+501 IALIDEKV

-532 ARGGKIICITDEKGK
+532 ARGGKIICISDDEGK
-547 KNLEDLSDL
+547 SKVEDLSNL
-556 IFSIKNCNDY
+556 IFSIKNCDYY

-602 ESKMGVVKM
+602 VE
-611 VIFLRLFNLKWKNE
+611 
-625 TVLEQKYNDG
+625 
-635 MFSLNIKLQIFNKI
+635 
-649 K
+649 

>member
-6 GIASNSNCT
+6 GIAGNSNCT
-15 NALIEGLKKLAYRGY
+15 YALIEGLKKLAYRGY

-109 NILSNKS
+109 NMLSNKS

-133 YLDQG
+133 YLNQG
-138 LDYPEIV
+138 LDYLEIV

-340 ISQSGETRDTLAS
+340 ISQSGETRDTLAG
-353 LEEAKKYGL
+353 LEEAKKSGL

-413 GKNKNFINNDYESKI
+413 GKNKNFINSDYESKI

-509 PVIGIIPTNNLFEKT
+509 PVIGIIPTNNIFEKT

-547 KNLEDLSDL
+547 KKLKDLSDL

-579 AYHIACFKGTD
+579 AYHVACFKGTD

-602 ESKMGVVKM
+602 VE
-611 VIFLRLFNLKWKNE
+611 
-625 TVLEQKYNDG
+625 
-635 MFSLNIKLQIFNKI
+635 
-649 K
+649 